1 MSENFGLLSERTLVQ
16 DGREL
21 RRGWTTGSCAAAAA
35 RAAALLLLTGRRSAA
50 VRLTTP
56 RGIELLLEVL
66 DISTTETSASCAVRK
81 DGGDDPDATHGLL
94 IYAEVSRAD
103 AFEVDGGVGV
113 GRVTRPGLSVPV
125 GSATIN
131 PVPRRMIE
139 DELRRACAE
148 AGYGGAL
155 RAVISVPGGV
165 VVAARTFNPQLGIV
179 GGISILGTSGI
190 VEPMSERAL
199 IATIRLDIDTIRA
212 AGASALLLTPGN
224 YGRDFA
230 ETLRLADIRSAKCSN
245 FLGEAIDYAVYRGFS
260 DILLIAHAGKLVK
273 TAAGVFNTHSRTA
286 DGRAEVFAAHAA
298 LCGADTA
305 AVRAVFESVTADAAI
320 EVLRARGLDGAVIA
334 SIAEK
339 IARNLRRRAETAGNA
354 QIEFIMFSNEYGEL
368 FRSGGAD
375 RVLSILKEQRIG
387 D

>member
-1 MSENFGLLSERTLVQ
+1 M
-16 DGREL
+16 
-21 RRGWTTGSCAAAAA
+21 
-35 RAAALLLLTGRRSAA
+35 LLLTGRKSEA

-66 DISTTETSASCAVRK
+66 DSTLTETTARCAVRK

-94 IYAEVSRAD
+94 IYAEVSRLD
-103 AFEVDGGVGV
+103 SDLFEVDGGAGV

-125 GSATIN
+125 GMAAIN

-148 AGYGGAL
+148 TGCGGAL
-155 RAVISVPGGV
+155 RAVISVPGGED
-165 VVAARTFNPQLGIV
+165 VAARTFNPQLGIV

-199 IATIRLDIDTIRA
+199 IDTIRLDIDTIRA
-212 AGASALLLTPGN
+212 AGASALLMTPGN

-230 ETLRLADIRSAKCSN
+230 ETLGLADIRGAKCSN

-260 DILLIAHAGKLVK
+260 EILLIAHAGKLVK

-298 LCGADTA
+298 LCGADTDT
-305 AVRAVFESVTADAAI
+305 VRAVFESVTADAAI
-320 EVLRARGLDGAVIA
+320 AVLRTCGLDGAVIA
-334 SIAEK
+334 SIAGK
-339 IARNLRRRAETAGNA
+339 IAQNLRRRAEAAGIA

-368 FRSGGAD
+368 FRSDGAD
-375 RVLSILKEQRIG
+375 RLLSRLKEQRIG